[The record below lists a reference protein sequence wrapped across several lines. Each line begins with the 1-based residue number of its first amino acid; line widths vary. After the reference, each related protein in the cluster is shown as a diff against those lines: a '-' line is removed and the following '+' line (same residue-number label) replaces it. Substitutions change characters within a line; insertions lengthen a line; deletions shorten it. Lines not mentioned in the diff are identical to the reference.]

1 MEKKQELALECLNE
15 RLAEIGLYV
24 GILND
29 KKVSNAF
36 DAFGYELVKFAERM
50 DALEVVNEV
59 LEE

>member
-1 MEKKQELALECLNE
+1 MKKKQELALECLNE

-29 KKVSNAF
+29 KKVSKAF